1 MSWKNKRN
9 VFIGPHQGCPKTW
22 FLTFFNLF
30 SWHQGFLQMFMNWS
44 AAEGLFCTLNHA
56 KLLKQQKKQRSKDVH
71 FFSRHLRLEMLTQIL
86 NVALNDPCISD
97 LKCEELHW
105 LNKLKELLFY
115 WVQGRAENKNTEPE
129 KLEIINNDYTLN
141 VSLLKLYFSSWP
153 SLSSLCGCRIPEVI
167 VCVISA
173 TSLWNQHRVVAVNHL
188 NWTWCDGFCIDCN
201 YVPLPTSSN
210 VLAVILRLYFCWCL
224 GRWGD
229 VIQSWVI
236 VRQFHQA
243 C

>member
-1 MSWKNKRN
+1 
-9 VFIGPHQGCPKTW
+9 
-22 FLTFFNLF
+22 
-30 SWHQGFLQMFMNWS
+30 
-44 AAEGLFCTLNHA
+44 
-56 KLLKQQKKQRSKDVH
+56 
-71 FFSRHLRLEMLTQIL
+71 MLTQIL

-97 LKCEELHW
+97 LKCEELY
-105 LNKLKELLFY
+105 LLKKLKELLFY

-141 VSLLKLYFSSWP
+141 VSLLKLYLAADLLQTFRSFKLN
-153 SLSSLCGCRIPEVI
+153 LSGLCGCRIPEVI

-173 TSLWNQHRVVAVNHL
+173 ASLWNQHRVAAVNHL

-210 VLAVILRLYFCWCL
+210 VLAVILRLYFCWCW
-224 GRWGD
+224 GRGGD